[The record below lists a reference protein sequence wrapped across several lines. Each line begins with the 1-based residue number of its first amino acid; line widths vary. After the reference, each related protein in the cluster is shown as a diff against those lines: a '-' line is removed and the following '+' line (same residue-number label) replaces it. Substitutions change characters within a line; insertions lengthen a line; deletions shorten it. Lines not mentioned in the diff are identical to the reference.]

1 MGMLE
6 IEEEDRFDFSE
17 LLQAVEQVQNPQPSR
32 APSTVQMLNSNGSHR
47 NLEYS
52 KGRSNNNASPYAR
65 TPKNSDK
72 GMYRNDVSPFRGRFG
87 PTVKNADK
95 SRKTPERSQQ
105 SRSPMRRQGGKQQVQ
120 NNFMRQDFQSMQ
132 RVSPLSRR

>member
-17 LLQAVEQVQNPQPSR
+17 LLQAVEQVQNPQPTR

-52 KGRSNNNASPYAR
+52 KGR
-65 TPKNSDK
+65 
-72 GMYRNDVSPFRGRFG
+72 
-87 PTVKNADK
+87 
-95 SRKTPERSQQ
+95 
-105 SRSPMRRQGGKQQVQ
+105 
-120 NNFMRQDFQSMQ
+120 
-132 RVSPLSRR
+132 